1 MESQLVELTTET
13 ALTVFTV
20 DNGLDPYVQQV
31 KDEVNN
37 FEHDLS
43 TGAGRKRSASLAAK
57 VAKMKVKL
65 DNLGKDLVA
74 EWKSNSKKV
83 DGARKK
89 MRDDLDEL
97 KVIARKPLSDWEAE
111 QERLEAEKQA
121 KLEAQMKAAQVEN
134 DHEIGL
140 LMNEKIDRELSEEKA
155 RLEAQ
160 AKAEAERI
168 ERERLE
174 REDRLKQEAAAT
186 AKAEAERIARE
197 TEQRIEYEKQE
208 AIKRE
213 EEAKQAQANAE
224 REAIQAKEREKYAAE
239 QAEHQRK
246 QAAID
251 AENARVQAEEQR
263 KQDAVN
269 AELQR
274 ERDVEAAR
282 QSEIFRQQ
290 EEKRIADEEQA
301 RLEANKKH
309 VGMIRGKIKSHLMS
323 TCGIDEATAKKIVL
337 ALLKTDRIT
346 INY

>member
-1 MESQLVELTTET
+1 MENQLVELTTET

-65 DNLGKDLVA
+65 DSLGKGLVA

-97 KVIARKPLSDWEAE
+97 KVIARKPLTEWEEE
-111 QERLEAEKQA
+111 QERIEAEKQA
-121 KLEAQMKAAQVEN
+121 KLEAEMKAAQIEN

-140 LMNEKIDRELSEEKA
+140 LMNEKIDRELAEERL

-168 ERERLE
+168 EREGLE
-174 REDRLKQEAAAT
+174 REERLKKEAAAT
-186 AKAEAERIARE
+186 AKAEAELIAKE
-197 TEQRIEYEKQE
+197 TEQRIEHEKRE
-208 AIKRE
+208 AIQRE
-213 EEAKQAQANAE
+213 EAAKQAQANAE
-224 REAIQAKEREKYAAE
+224 REAIAAQKREKYAAE
-239 QAEHQRK
+239 QAE
-246 QAAID
+246 
-251 AENARVQAEEQR
+251 EQR
-263 KQDAVN
+263 KQDAII
-269 AELQR
+269 AEQNRLAAI
-274 ERDVEAAR
+274 EEAKRA
-282 QSEIFRQQ
+282 EIYRQQ
-290 EEKRIADEEQA
+290 EEKRIADEEQVK
-301 RLEANKKH
+301 LEANKKH
-309 VGMIRGKIKSHLMS
+309 VGMVRGEIKTHLMS
-323 TCGIDEATAKKIVL
+323 VCEINEELAIKVVK
-337 ALLKTDRIT
+337 ALLKTNRVT

>member
-1 MESQLVELTTET
+1 MKNQLVELTTET

-111 QERLEAEKQA
+111 QERIEAEKQA
-121 KLEAQMKAAQVEN
+121 QLEAEMKAAQVEN

-140 LMNEKIDRELSEEKA
+140 LMNEKIDRELAEEKA

-160 AKAEAERI
+160 AKAEAERV

-174 REDRLKQEAAAT
+174 REERLKAEAAAT
-186 AKAEAERIARE
+186 ATAEAERIARE

-213 EEAKQAQANAE
+213 EAARQAQANAE
-224 REAIQAKEREKYAAE
+224 REAIAAQEREKYATE
-239 QAEHQRK
+239 QAE
-246 QAAID
+246 I
-251 AENARVQAEEQR
+251 QR
-263 KQDAVN
+263 KQDAII
-269 AELQR
+269 AEQNRL
-274 ERDVEAAR
+274 AAI
-282 QSEIFRQQ
+282 ELAKQ
-290 EEKRIADEEQA
+290 EEAQAQRDRESTEIAEAKR
-301 RLEANKKH
+301 RSANKKYMGEVH
-309 VGMIRGKIKSHLMS
+309 SAILKVLTENGVSEKDGKTMITL
-323 TCGIDEATAKKIVL
+323 AAKAQL
-337 ALLKTDRIT
+337 PQLT